1 MKTGIF
7 SSISEALKD
16 YKAGKMLIVIDD
28 EDRENEG
35 DLVLAAEK
43 TTPAKINFMAK
54 HGRGLICLP
63 MLSKRLDELEIPDM
77 VDSNTSSFHTAF
89 SVSID
94 VKKGATTGI
103 SAYDRAK
110 TILAAINSKTKP
122 SDLARPGHI
131 FPLRYKEGG
140 VLKRAGQT
148 EASVD
153 LAILSGLYPAGVIC
167 EIMKEDGTMA
177 RLPDLQKFSKRFGIK
192 IITVADLI
200 KHRRRTE
207 LLVKRAVET
216 TMPNKFGNWRVVA
229 YENLIDGDFPLALV
243 LGDISG
249 KKDVLVRVHSEC
261 LTGDMLRSYRCDCG
275 EQLERSMELIAE
287 NKSGVLLYM
296 RQEGRG
302 IGLINKLKAYAL
314 QDKGYDTVQANVELG
329 FKADLRDYGVG
340 AMILSDLGLKS
351 IKLLTNNPRKVVGL
365 EGYGLEINGRVPIEI
380 KPNKF
385 NLKYY
390 QTKKMK
396 MGHIL
401 KNV

>member
-1 MKTGIF
+1 MKTGI
-7 SSISEALKD
+7 SSIPEAIKD
-16 YKAGKMLIVIDD
+16 YKTGKMLIVIDD

-63 MLSKRLDELEIPDM
+63 LLSKRLDELNIPDM
-77 VDSNTSSFHTAF
+77 VNSNTSSFHTAF

-103 SAYDRAK
+103 SAFDRAR
-110 TILAAINSKTKP
+110 TILAAINKKTKP

-131 FPLRYKEGG
+131 FPLRYKDGG

-153 LAILSGLYPAGVIC
+153 LALLSGLYPAGVIC
-167 EIMKEDGTMA
+167 EIMKEDGSMA

-200 KHRRRTE
+200 KHRRQTE
-207 LLVKRAVET
+207 LLVKRSVET
-216 TMPNKFGNWRVVA
+216 TIPNKYGVWRVIA
-229 YENLIDGDFPLALV
+229 YENLIDGDFPIALV
-243 LGDISG
+243 LGDITG

-261 LTGDMLRSYRCDCG
+261 LTGDILGSYRCDCG
-275 EQLERSMELIAE
+275 EQLDRSMGIIAE
-287 NKSGVLLYM
+287 SKSGVLLYM

-302 IGLINKLKAYAL
+302 IGLINKLKAYSL

-329 FKADLRDYGVG
+329 FKPDLRTYGIGAQILADLK
-340 AMILSDLGLKS
+340 LST
-351 IKLLTNNPRKVVGL
+351 IKLMTNNPTKVVGL
-365 EGYGLEINGRVPIEI
+365 EGYGIKITERIPIEI
-380 KPNKF
+380 KANHKNK
-385 NLKYY
+385 NYLK
-390 QTKKMK
+390 TKKEK
-396 MGHIL
+396 LGHLLNGI
-401 KNV
+401 

>member
-1 MKTGIF
+1 
-7 SSISEALKD
+7 
-16 YKAGKMLIVIDD
+16 
-28 EDRENEG
+28 
-35 DLVLAAEK
+35 
-43 TTPAKINFMAK
+43 
-54 HGRGLICLP
+54 
-63 MLSKRLDELEIPDM
+63 
-77 VDSNTSSFHTAF
+77 
-89 SVSID
+89 
-94 VKKGATTGI
+94 
-103 SAYDRAK
+103 
-110 TILAAINSKTKP
+110 
-122 SDLARPGHI
+122 
-131 FPLRYKEGG
+131 
-140 VLKRAGQT
+140 
-148 EASVD
+148 
-153 LAILSGLYPAGVIC
+153 
-167 EIMKEDGTMA
+167 MKEDGTMA
-177 RLPDLQKFSKRFGIK
+177 RLPDLQKFSKRFEIR

-275 EQLERSMELIAE
+275 EQLERAMELIAE

-390 QTKKMK
+390 KTKKKK

>member
-1 MKTGIF
+1 M
-7 SSISEALKD
+7 
-16 YKAGKMLIVIDD
+16 
-28 EDRENEG
+28 N
-35 DLVLAAEK
+35 
-43 TTPAKINFMAK
+43 
-54 HGRGLICLP
+54 
-63 MLSKRLDELEIPDM
+63 IPDM
-77 VDSNTSSFHTAF
+77 VNSNTSSFHTAF

-103 SAYDRAK
+103 SAFDRAR
-110 TILAAINSKTKP
+110 TILAAINKKTKP

-131 FPLRYKEGG
+131 FPLRYKDGG

-153 LAILSGLYPAGVIC
+153 LALLSGLYPAGVIC
-167 EIMKEDGTMA
+167 EIMKEDGSMA

-200 KHRRRTE
+200 KHRRQTE
-207 LLVKRAVET
+207 LLVKRSVET
-216 TMPNKFGNWRVVA
+216 TIPNKYGVWRVIA
-229 YENLIDGDFPLALV
+229 YENLIDGDFPIALV
-243 LGDISG
+243 LGDITG

-261 LTGDMLRSYRCDCG
+261 LTGDILGSYRCDCG
-275 EQLERSMELIAE
+275 EQLDRSMGIIAE
-287 NKSGVLLYM
+287 SKSGVLLYM

-302 IGLINKLKAYAL
+302 IGLINKLKAYSL

-329 FKADLRDYGVG
+329 FKPDLRDYGVG

-351 IKLLTNNPRKVVGL
+351 IKLLTNNPRKVIGL
-365 EGYGLEINGRVPIEI
+365 EGYGLEIKGRIPLEI

-390 QTKKMK
+390 KTKKKK

-401 KNV
+401 KSV

>member
-1 MKTGIF
+1 MKTGI
-7 SSISEALKD
+7 SSIPEAIKD
-16 YKAGKMLIVIDD
+16 YKTGKMLIVIDD

-63 MLSKRLDELEIPDM
+63 LLSKRLDELNIPDM
-77 VDSNTSSFHTAF
+77 VNSNTSSFHTAF

-103 SAYDRAK
+103 SAFDRAR
-110 TILAAINSKTKP
+110 TILAAINKKTKP

-131 FPLRYKEGG
+131 FPLRYKDGG

-153 LAILSGLYPAGVIC
+153 LALLSGFYPAGVIC
-167 EIMKEDGTMA
+167 EIMKEDGSMA

-200 KHRRRTE
+200 KHRRQTE
-207 LLVKRAVET
+207 LLVKRSVET
-216 TMPNKFGNWRVVA
+216 TIPNKYGVWRVIA
-229 YENLIDGDFPLALV
+229 YENLIDGDFPIALV
-243 LGDISG
+243 LGDITG

-261 LTGDMLRSYRCDCG
+261 LTGDILGSYRCDCG
-275 EQLERSMELIAE
+275 EQLDRSMGIIAE
-287 NKSGVLLYM
+287 SKSGVLLYM

-302 IGLINKLKAYAL
+302 IGLINKLKAYSL
-314 QDKGYDTVQANVELG
+314 QD
-329 FKADLRDYGVG
+329 
-340 AMILSDLGLKS
+340 
-351 IKLLTNNPRKVVGL
+351 
-365 EGYGLEINGRVPIEI
+365 EGYGLEIKGRIPLEI

-390 QTKKMK
+390 KTKKKK

-401 KNV
+401 KSV